1 MTTTTTKR
9 GGALQRGQTLRD
21 LLAVRGLTVT
31 QFAASVA
38 VSHALARNWLDGLRV
53 KNHHRAAVC
62 GALNI
67 TDGDL
72 TAAQIATV
80 SQ

>member
-1 MTTTTTKR
+1 MTTTTKR
-9 GGALQRGQTLRD
+9 GGALQRGLTLRD
-21 LLAVRGLTVT
+21 LLAARGLTVT

-62 GALNI
+62 KILEI
-67 TDGDL
+67 SDGDL
-72 TAAQIATV
+72 TGAQIATV